1 MLEFFVICAL
11 KKKLKSNF
19 FFSLCFSVSEVNGT
33 KRIPIS
39 HSTGSALS
47 ELPLKMAE
55 DNHEE
60 SPDEGITLQRRVGLL
75 SGVALIVG
83 TMIGNDFQTHFCL
96 KNANCC

>member
-1 MLEFFVICAL
+1 M
-11 KKKLKSNF
+11 
-19 FFSLCFSVSEVNGT
+19 SEVNGT

-83 TMIGNDFQTHFCL
+83 TMIGNNFKLISVSKTEIATVSYSIWF
-96 KNANCC
+96 